1 MQVYIHEGKII
12 AVGTNLELYEYINF
26 PGTTEKTEVNT
37 QCQLL
42 EKEGK
47 KLFEPVKLEE
57 YPRGQHIFGT
67 WITID
72 ESVNP

>member
-37 QCQLL
+37 QC
-42 EKEGK
+42 
-47 KLFEPVKLEE
+47 
-57 YPRGQHIFGT
+57 
-67 WITID
+67 
-72 ESVNP
+72 